1 MATLPDYSIN
11 VAQPFMEALKGYQLG
26 MGFEAAKQQN
36 ILQQQ
41 QAQQALQQQQALQD
55 AQRLVFQK
63 PSAENYARLMTLDPK
78 SSEAYQR
85 AWSAR
90 NAEQQETL
98 AADLLKQGAA
108 ITSGKPEIAA
118 QYLEDK
124 ASAIEAQ
131 NNGQP
136 TPESQAVRTQ
146 ARLMKEHPQFAL
158 GQIQA
163 LLAVNPL
170 GKSASEALAKFGE
183 ESRARELQPF
193 KLREQTATTLVKE
206 AEAKFAPEKFL
217 AELNLTQSQI
227 DQAKAARRASDAA
240 ARASGAT
247 AARAQAEA
255 DQIAAGIIPA
265 DKRPDA
271 EAKFRKEYS
280 DQTKGY
286 QEVKSAYGRVLASDQ
301 TAAGDIALIFNYMK
315 MLDPGSV
322 VREGEFATA
331 QNAGGVDAKVYNL
344 YNQLMTGE
352 RLKPEQRKMFTKQ
365 AENLYTQAGKQEAV
379 VRQGIERIAKGYGL
393 KTENIFYT
401 PTEEAPKAP
410 ASFTVTL
417 PNGQV
422 ATFPN
427 QQALEAYK
435 KAAGL

>member
-227 DQAKAARRASDAA
+227 DQAKAARRASEAA

-410 ASFTVTL
+410 SSFTVTL

-427 QQALEAYK
+427 QQALDAYK